1 MCIRDRYRIL
11 DDGDDISSLQQVLVG
26 GAMLPEETA
35 RQVDLVLGGK
45 LIQVFGTA
53 EGLICTNSMD
63 DSYETRV
70 SCQGQPISEY
80 DEIKIIDSDGKE
92 VAQGE
97 IGELIVKGPYTIQ
110 EYYRLLDNDKYFN
123 EEGFYLSGD
132 KVRKLEDGNLK
143 VVGRVKEQ
151 INRAGE
157 KIMPSE
163 LEELI
168 IKHPDIMDCAVIGI
182 EDEMLGNKICVYA
195 VARKNISLLDIRK
208 HLEEAGIAMFKLPDV
223 LRLVKRIPVTAMKK
237 VDKEALRILE
247 KEHYE

>member
-1 MCIRDRYRIL
+1 MRKR
-11 DDGDDISSLQQVLVG
+11 
-26 GAMLPEETA
+26 
-35 RQVDLVLGGK
+35 
-45 LIQVFGTA
+45 
-53 EGLICTNSMD
+53 
-63 DSYETRV
+63 
-70 SCQGQPISEY
+70 
-80 DEIKIIDSDGKE
+80 IIDWIFTLQSQRGILGEKERRLYTYAYGLLLNKIAIYAIIAIVGTITGNWIGMFSFLLPFSDGKE

>member
-1 MCIRDRYRIL
+1 M
-11 DDGDDISSLQQVLVG
+11 
-26 GAMLPEETA
+26 
-35 RQVDLVLGGK
+35 
-45 LIQVFGTA
+45 
-53 EGLICTNSMD
+53 
-63 DSYETRV
+63 
-70 SCQGQPISEY
+70 
-80 DEIKIIDSDGKE
+80 
-92 VAQGE
+92 
-97 IGELIVKGPYTIQ
+97 
-110 EYYRLLDNDKYFN
+110 
-123 EEGFYLSGD
+123 
-132 KVRKLEDGNLK
+132 RKLEDGNLK

-182 EDEMLGNKICVYA
+182 EDEMLGNKISVYA

>member
-1 MCIRDRYRIL
+1 M
-11 DDGDDISSLQQVLVG
+11 
-26 GAMLPEETA
+26 
-35 RQVDLVLGGK
+35 
-45 LIQVFGTA
+45 
-53 EGLICTNSMD
+53 
-63 DSYETRV
+63 
-70 SCQGQPISEY
+70 
-80 DEIKIIDSDGKE
+80 
-92 VAQGE
+92 
-97 IGELIVKGPYTIQ
+97 
-110 EYYRLLDNDKYFN
+110 LDNK
-123 EEGFYLSGD
+123 
-132 KVRKLEDGNLK
+132 
-143 VVGRVKEQ
+143 
-151 INRAGE
+151 